1 MKSKSLF
8 FIMLFALSYF
18 AKGQKISIAPGLD
31 VRNDGLFALIG
42 QVGNKILT
50 FENSDKKYI
59 LNIFDSKLHRY
70 TSRTL
75 EFEKKQ
81 IKIISISHEP
91 KSWVLVYSYRDKK
104 NEIVNA
110 YRYDNVGNRID
121 SSRILVQKR
130 DLLERSFKFTE
141 SEDEKQLL
149 IFKKINSK
157 SVLFIRI
164 DVAKLKATYSKTIE
178 FEDIRFNTD
187 FRMTLI
193 SNSGTFYTIFEKSPS
208 IFNSSKHKLIVNAF
222 INDKEKAKS
231 KIINLDFKINN
242 FTSKYDNINKT
253 LNIVGIK
260 SKQYSEKSNG
270 YFIFR
275 MDDNLTQFKKIEKKY
290 SLGLL
295 KDFYRLRNKKI
306 RNHINNIHI
315 KDILFRNDG
324 GMIIVFELKELI
336 SRQNNDIHLRTRG
349 FRSNIDYIF
358 GELGIISL
366 HEDGEVFWHKI
377 IPKHQFSSND
387 FGIYSSVF
395 IFKTPSLLKIIFNDE
410 IRDKNQIMMYTIN
423 PLGKSNR
430 MSLFST
436 ELYNLN
442 LAFKK
447 SLQISNNK
455 LIVPSYRNEK
465 LRLVMIEF

>member
-8 FIMLFALSYF
+8 FIFLFTLSFF
-18 AKGQKISIAPGLD
+18 AKGQKISIAPALD
-31 VRNDGLFALIG
+31 VRNDDLFALIG

-70 TSRTL
+70 TSRPL
-75 EFEKKQ
+75 KFEKKK
-81 IKIISISHEP
+81 INIISISHEP
-91 KSWVLVYSYRDKK
+91 KSWVLIYSYIDKK

-121 SSRILVQKR
+121 SSQIFVQKR

-149 IFKKINSK
+149 IFKKTSSK
-157 SVLFIRI
+157 SALFIRI
-164 DVAKLKATYSKTIE
+164 DVKNLKATYSKIVD
-178 FEDIRFNTD
+178 FDKINFNTD
-187 FRMTLI
+187 FRMALI
-193 SNSGTFYTIFEKSPS
+193 SNRGTFYTIFEKTPS
-208 IFNSSKHKLIVNAF
+208 IFNPSKHKLIVNAF
-222 INDKEKAKS
+222 TNDKGKAKS
-231 KIINLDFKINN
+231 QTISIDYKINN

-253 LNIVGIK
+253 LYIVGIK
-260 SKQYSEKSNG
+260 SKLYSEKSNG
-270 YFIFR
+270 YFIFTL
-275 MDDNLTQFKKIEKKY
+275 DEYIDKFLEIEKKY

-295 KDFYRLRNKKI
+295 KDFYRLRSK
-306 RNHINNIHI
+306 NIKDYIYNLHI
-315 KDILFRNDG
+315 KDILLRNDG
-324 GMIIVFELKELI
+324 GIIIVFEIKKI
-336 SRQNNDIHLRTRG
+336 ITGQRDVNYKSRN
-349 FRSNIDYIF
+349 FRRNIDYVF
-358 GELGIISL
+358 QELGLISL

-377 IPKHQFSSND
+377 IPKYQFSSND

-395 IFKTPSLLKIIFNDE
+395 VFKTPSLLKIIFNDE
-410 IRDKNQIMMYTIN
+410 IRDQNQIMMYTVN
-423 PLGKSNR
+423 PLGKINR

-442 LAFKK
+442 LAFQK